1 MSRPTLLGIAVFLA
15 LLAAPG
21 CAREAAPPPDAA
33 ALEAEWRA
41 LVERRNELFRSDSS
55 PLPEPAR
62 ADFPGLTYYPFASE
76 FAATAALVPTLT
88 PDTLYVPTSTGEMR
102 PMARVG
108 HLTFALG
115 GVPQRLVAY
124 QPAGPLGAGR
134 LFVPFRD
141 RTSGRETFGGGRYM
155 DVEVGESG
163 RVVVDFNTAYHP
175 YCVYNEA
182 YSCPLPPPENT
193 LPLAVEAGERFGEGV
208 AYPAAPPSR

>member
-1 MSRPTLLGIAVFLA
+1 MSRFVSLGVALFALA
-15 LLAAPG
+15 AAAPG

-41 LVERRNELFRSDSS
+41 LVERRNALFRSESS
-55 PLPEPAR
+55 PLPEAAR
-62 ADFPGLTYYPFASE
+62 ADFPGLEYYPFAAE
-76 FAATAALVPTLT
+76 MAATAALVPTLT
-88 PDTLYVPTSTGEMR
+88 PDTLYVPTSTGELR

-108 HLTFALG
+108 HLTFTLG

-155 DVEVGESG
+155 DLEVGEAG
-163 RVVVDFNTAYHP
+163 RVLVDFNTAYHP
-175 YCVYNEA
+175 YCVYNQA

-193 LPLAVEAGERFGEGV
+193 LPLTVTAGERFGDGV
-208 AYPAAPPSR
+208 AYPGLPEPR